1 VAELASGAVVAGR
14 WIIERP
20 LSSGGMG
27 TVYVAKHAETGR
39 PVALKVIK
47 VGREVTDELI
57 SRFRKETGALAAVS
71 HPNVVTFLDSG
82 VDAPAGRSDGDHG
95 RLYLVMELLS
105 GRGLRSIM
113 TAPIEPARALRIC
126 ADVCRA
132 LAAVHEKGIVHRDL
146 KPENVFLVDAVGHDE
161 IAKLIDFGI
170 ARLEDASTRATATAT
185 GAVVGTPGYI
195 SPEQLRGDPAT
206 VASDVYAVGVILY
219 ELVTGK
225 FPFAAPSTHAML
237 VKQLMEPLPAPR
249 SVLPSVPEHVEQI
262 ICALMERDPTQRVRT
277 AKDALALLVD
287 GARATPQATPRATSL
302 PPGAMTEAGT
312 AVTPFVTPSL
322 PSSAPSSETKATPL
336 AGAPIAPA
344 TALPKQRSPVG
355 LVVAGIGCLGIAF
368 FMSVVLIVG
377 ILAKNERDKRDGDT
391 RNRVTR
397 EERHVRDDDGDD
409 DDDDDDDDDA
419 HGSQSAQDTQGVGR
433 FAGRYTAAYQGTYQ
447 AAGMAAPEVNT
458 GTAKATLRAGKNS
471 DVVMKLVADGTG
483 QTCEF
488 TFERSGDI
496 ATFAPPEQSCTFMNP
511 DGSRQTNTST
521 GRAVLQG
528 KDIDMT
534 VSGTFI
540 GALSNGLSFAGGYT
554 GTWHLTRGK

>member
-237 VKQLMEPLPAPR
+237 VKQLMEPLPPPR
-249 SVLPSVPEHVEQI
+249 SVLASVPEHVEHI
-262 ICALMERDPTQRVRT
+262 ILALMERDPTKRVRT
-277 AKDALALLVD
+277 AKEALAVLVD
-287 GARATPQATPRATSL
+287 AARATPMQATPHATSL
-302 PPGAMTEAGT
+302 PPSAMTEAAT
-312 AVTPFVTPSL
+312 SVKQFVTPTN
-322 PSSAPSSETKATPL
+322 ETKATPL
-336 AGAPIAPA
+336 AVAPLAPP
-344 TALPKQRSPVG
+344 PKKRSPVG
-355 LVVAGIGCLGIAF
+355 LVVAGIGCLGISF

-377 ILAKNERDKRDGDT
+377 ILAKNERDKRDDVEA
-391 RNRVTR
+391 RDREIAR
-397 EERHVRDDDGDD
+397 EERHAHDADDAADD
-409 DDDDDDDDDA
+409 DDDDDDDGT
-419 HGSQSAQDTQGVGR
+419 HGSQSAHATHGAGRFVGR
-433 FAGRYTAAYQGTYQ
+433 YAASYQGTYQ
-447 AAGMAAPEVNT
+447 AAGMPAPEVNT
-458 GTAKATLRAGKNS
+458 GTAKATLRAGKNV

-488 TFERSGDI
+488 TLERTGDI
-496 ATFAPPEQSCTFMNP
+496 AAFAPPQQSCTFTNP
-511 DGSRQTNTST
+511 DGSRQTNTTT
-521 GRAVLQG
+521 GRAVVQG
-528 KDIDMT
+528 KDID
-534 VSGTFI
+534 
-540 GALSNGLSFAGGYT
+540 LSVRC
-554 GTWHLTRGK
+554 HVPV